1 MTQEE
6 IFDQNQADF
15 YNVDISVIRKA
26 LNRETPHMFLI
37 KEGGKFKSVM
47 MTQSEYEEKYQKRN
61 PKYDSYKYNIL
72 DRTYGKKFSKN
83 WIKEVF
89 G

>member
-15 YNVDISVIRKA
+15 YDVDISVIKKQ
-26 LNRETPHMFLI
+26 LNRETPHLYLI
-37 KEGGKFKSVM
+37 KEEDRLKAVM
-47 MTQSEYEEKYQKRN
+47 MTQSECEEKYKKRN
-61 PKYDSYKYNIL
+61 PESDSYKYNVP
-72 DRTYGKKFSKN
+72 DKTYGKKFSKN